1 MQGSP
6 KVSTNRQTITV
17 DPDYSPTVGLL
28 QAAGICCA
36 IRLASRIFAA
46 SDPLGRTWFA

>member
-1 MQGSP
+1 MRESP

-28 QAAGICCA
+28 QAAGICRA
-36 IRLASRIFAA
+36 NRLA
-46 SDPLGRTWFA
+46 